1 MNWQEA
7 KELFA
12 NLFSLNVR
20 RKKHYLAIVQLLE
33 DMEVEDFE
41 VIEKERVLDYF
52 IREGGYMRFTKVML
66 QEQSLIS
73 KTVESCNASFL

>member
-1 MNWQEA
+1 M
-7 KELFA
+7 
-12 NLFSLNVR
+12 FSLNIR
-20 RKKHYLAIVQLLE
+20 RKKHYLAIVQLLD
-33 DMEVEDFE
+33 DMEVEDYE
-41 VIEKERVLDYF
+41 VVEKERVLDYF